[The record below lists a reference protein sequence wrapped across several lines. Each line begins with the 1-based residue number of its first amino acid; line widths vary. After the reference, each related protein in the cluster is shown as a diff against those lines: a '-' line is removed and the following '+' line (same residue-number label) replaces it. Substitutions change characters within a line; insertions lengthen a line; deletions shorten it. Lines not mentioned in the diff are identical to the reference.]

1 MMRYREVI
9 HLVMLHIALI
19 CGLVILTVSI
29 VDWYNP
35 YMNFSG
41 QIQPL
46 EILQVCDLV
55 LLVLIQGIRN
65 KRGGR

>member
-1 MMRYREVI
+1 MRYREVI